1 MTEVEIIS
9 LWHSLPLSA
18 DNDLSAL
25 SVQIGKNPEAWEAAG
40 LFLKHTDLSALSL
53 GRHEIGQGCYANVQE
68 YETKTTSKYELHRRY
83 IDVQLLGFGEEL
95 VYVAPKDQVKNPLGE
110 FDEKKDIGFYASVR
124 SERKCLVSPESY
136 LLLYPT
142 DAHMPCMAIGKP
154 SPVRKIVVKIPYK

>member
-1 MTEVEIIS
+1 MTEAEIIS

-95 VYVAPKDQVKNPLGE
+95 VYVAPKDQ
-110 FDEKKDIGFYASVR
+110 
-124 SERKCLVSPESY
+124 
-136 LLLYPT
+136 
-142 DAHMPCMAIGKP
+142 
-154 SPVRKIVVKIPYK
+154 